1 MHHRRHDREAP
12 RAIRFGLSS
21 LAALAGALAG
31 PAGAATPEL
40 ETIQVTA
47 TRRAEPA
54 FEVPNATTIATL
66 GDIRAAAPQTVMDA
80 LRRQPGMYVQQTT
93 PGQGIVI
100 LRGLK
105 GSEVLQVVDGF
116 RLNNAIF
123 RNAPNQYVALVDSQ
137 SLARIEAVR
146 GPMSGLYG
154 GDAMGG
160 VVQMLSWEPRF
171 DTQDWSGEG
180 LLRTTYGT
188 ADDSTLTRLQ
198 AATGRRGFAIGGGF
212 TYQDVKERRV
222 GGGEKLPYTSYSAR
236 AADLKV
242 SGAVATGHE
251 LTLSVQ
257 YAEQPRT
264 PRYDELT
271 PGYGQTQPNSAV
283 YWFSPQRRDLL
294 QLRWR
299 GSEPN
304 ALWETAEL
312 HVGRQAMRDDR
323 ETRDYGSS
331 NLDTE
336 RNLDVTSGLTFQ
348 ATRTWRDAHHV
359 TWGGDWYEDDIEASR
374 DRTNIVT
381 GVTSERAP
389 RFPDGSTM
397 SQWGVFLADDWS
409 VNARMDVLASL
420 RLNQAS
426 TDLPA
431 SGSSAAVAVDDTGW
445 SGNLSLAYKLNDD
458 WRVVTNLGRGFRAPN
473 VFDLGTFGD
482 RPGGR
487 FNLPNPDLAP
497 ETVTTLDAGVKWSTD
512 RLTGELIGYYSW
524 YRDKITSVL
533 TGEVTPSGRLV
544 VQSQNAASLD
554 LYGAE
559 FALRAQLTN
568 MIELHGT
575 LTWTVGNETLA
586 DDVYPADRIPPLNGS
601 AGVLWRPRPAVTLDA
616 YAAFAGMQDRYSP
629 RDEVDPRLQPG
640 GTPGWTTW
648 NIRLGW
654 EPAQRVSTSLQL
666 ANLADHR
673 YREFGSGLDA
683 PGFGCSAMIELRF

>member
-1 MHHRRHDREAP
+1 MSRPRPDPKAP
-12 RAIRFGLSS
+12 KRATR
-21 LAALAGALAG
+21 LALLLVILTEALAS
-31 PAGAATPEL
+31 PTGAAVLGL

-54 FEVPNATTIATL
+54 FEVPNATSIATFAE
-66 GDIRAAAPQTVMDA
+66 IRASAPQTVMDA
-80 LRRQPGMYVQQTT
+80 LRRHPGMYVQQTT
-93 PGQGIVI
+93 PGQGVVIV
-100 LRGLK
+100 RGLK
-105 GSEVLQVVDGF
+105 GSEVLHVVDGF

-137 SLARIEAVR
+137 ALARIEAVR

-160 VVQMLSWEPRF
+160 VVQMLSWEPGF
-171 DTQDWSGEG
+171 DTPDWSAEG
-180 LLRTTYGT
+180 LVRSTYGT

-198 AATGRRGFAIGGGF
+198 AAAGRRGFAIGGGF
-212 TYQDVKERRV
+212 TYQDVKARRV
-222 GGGEKLPYTSYSAR
+222 GGGEELPYTSYSAR
-236 AADLKV
+236 AADLKT
-242 SGAVATGHE
+242 SAEVARGHE
-251 LTLSVQ
+251 VTVSVQ

-271 PGYGQTQPNSAV
+271 PGYGQDHPNSAV
-283 YWFSPQRRDLL
+283 YWFAPQRRDFV

-299 GSEPN
+299 ASEPA

-312 HVGRQAMRDDR
+312 QVGRQALRDDR
-323 ETRDYGSS
+323 ETRDYGSIA
-331 NLDTE
+331 LDSE
-336 RNLDVTSGLTFQ
+336 RNLDVTNGVAFQ
-348 ATRTWRDAHHV
+348 ATRTWRGDHHL
-359 TWGGDWYEDDIEASR
+359 TWGGDWYQDDIESSR

-381 GVTSERAP
+381 GVVTVRAP
-389 RFPDGSTM
+389 RFPDGSSM
-397 SQWGVFLADDWS
+397 SQWGLFLADDWS
-409 VNARMDVLASL
+409 VNPRVDLLASL

-431 SGSSAAVAVDDTGW
+431 SGGFTAVAVDDTGW

-458 WRVVTNLGRGFRAPN
+458 WRVVTNLGRGFRSPN

-487 FNLPNPDLAP
+487 FNLPNAELEP
-497 ETVTTLDAGVKWSTD
+497 ETVTTLDAGVKWSTG
-512 RLTGELIGYYSW
+512 RLQGELIGYYSW

-533 TGEVTPSGRLV
+533 TGEVTPTGRLV
-544 VQSQNAASLD
+544 VQSRNAASLD

-559 FALRAQLTN
+559 FALRAQLTDTVD
-568 MIELHGT
+568 LHGT
-575 LTWTVGNETLA
+575 LTWTVGDETFA
-586 DDVYPADRIPPLNGS
+586 DVEYPADRIPPLNGS

-629 RDEVDPRLQPG
+629 RDQVDPRLRPG

-648 NIRLGW
+648 NVRLGW
-654 EPAQRVSTSLQL
+654 EPTEQVSTSLQL
-666 ANLADHR
+666 SNLADHR

-683 PGFGCSAMIELRF
+683 PGFGCSLVLELRF